1 MQRSHHPSSAGHPQ
15 LERHEQPSLQMTDEA
30 FMRRALEL
38 AARGRGL
45 TSPNPMVGAVVVRE
59 GEVVG
64 EGFHARAGA
73 PHAEVEALR
82 AAGPRARGATLYVT
96 LEPCNHHG
104 RTPPCA
110 PVVRAAG
117 VARVV
122 AALPDPNPL
131 VAGGGADGL
140 RAAGVAVEIGLLAEE
155 AAGQNRVFLTAMRE
169 RRPHVTLKAG
179 MTADGKIAD
188 VHGGARWITAE
199 AARGE
204 AHRQRSE
211 ADAIVVGITT
221 VLRDDPALT
230 IRLDRP
236 WPREP
241 YRVVLDTSAR
251 TPPAARLITA
261 ATASRA
267 LIAVGD
273 GAPAGRVTAL
283 EAAGVEVLRCP
294 TRDGHVA
301 VDAVLEALFA
311 RDVRGVLLE
320 GGGEVHAAFL
330 EAGLVDRV
338 TLFVAPL
345 LLGGREAPGV
355 VGGAGRDLKSA
366 VRLGPMTARLVGPDL
381 MIEADVARERR

>member
-1 MQRSHHPSSAGHPQ
+1 
-15 LERHEQPSLQMTDEA
+15 
-30 FMRRALEL
+30 MRRALAL
-38 AARGRGL
+38 AERGRGL
-45 TSPNPMVGAVVVRE
+45 TSPNPMVGAVVVRD

-82 AAGPRARGATLYVT
+82 AAGPRAQGATLYVT

-110 PVVRAAG
+110 PVVRGAG
-117 VARVV
+117 VRRVV
-122 AALPDPNPL
+122 AALSDPNPF
-131 VAGGGADGL
+131 VAGGGADSL
-140 RAAGVAVEIGLLAEE
+140 RAAGVAVDTGILAGE
-155 AAGQNRVFLTAMRE
+155 AAAQNRVFLTAMRE
-169 RRPHVTLKAG
+169 QRPHVTLKAG

-188 VHGGARWITAE
+188 VHGGARWITGE

-211 ADAIVVGITT
+211 TDAIVVGVTT

-230 IRLDRP
+230 VRLETP

-241 YRVVLDTSAR
+241 YRVVLDSAAR
-251 TPPAARLITA
+251 TPPGSRVVTG

-273 GAPAGRVTAL
+273 AAPPRRVADL
-283 EAAGVEVLRCP
+283 EAAGAVVLRCP
-294 TRDGHVA
+294 ARDGRVA
-301 VDAVLEALFA
+301 VDAVLAALFA
-311 RDVRGVLLE
+311 RDVRAVLLE

-330 EAGLVDRV
+330 DAGVVDRV
-338 TLFVAPL
+338 ALFVAPL

-355 VGGAGRDLKSA
+355 VGGAGRELKSA
-366 VRLGPMTARLVGPDL
+366 VRLGPMSARLVGPDL
-381 MIEADVARERR
+381 LIEADVAREPR